1 MAPFSDNNSSSSVPG
16 RDLVR
21 LFLDGHRPQ
30 RQSRVRGPR
39 ADQVQR
45 PQALRLARRAAG
57 GLAVEGDDT
66 PLQGLLQRGGPA
78 DQTGRELPGV
88 DQTQHAT
95 ERVVCRKTVRQLEE
109 LLQPHAPTDREGLHG
124 DEVVG
129 PAQHRQNGDAD
140 HVDQQGLTTS
150 RNPHIRDLVNTRA
163 QRFDC
168 RPIHGLTPSLVS
180 KSPREPPSRCHTQ
193 IDL

>member
-1 MAPFSDNNSSSSVPG
+1 VNCNGGLDIGLPPVLRVPTKSLAVHLADAIYKKPLPVVRIMGSISRFRDDGPFQRQQLQQFRDG

-21 LFLDGHRPQ
+21 LLLNGHLPQ

-57 GLAVEGDDT
+57 GLAADGDDK

-78 DQTGRELPGV
+78 DQTGRELPRG

-95 ERVVCRKTVRQLEE
+95 ERVVCRKAVRQLEE
-109 LLQPHAPTDREGLHG
+109 LLKPHAPTDRKG
-124 DEVVG
+124 
-129 PAQHRQNGDAD
+129 R
-140 HVDQQGLTTS
+140 
-150 RNPHIRDLVNTRA
+150 
-163 QRFDC
+163 
-168 RPIHGLTPSLVS
+168 
-180 KSPREPPSRCHTQ
+180 SPRRRSRRPRTTPPKR
-193 IDL
+193 